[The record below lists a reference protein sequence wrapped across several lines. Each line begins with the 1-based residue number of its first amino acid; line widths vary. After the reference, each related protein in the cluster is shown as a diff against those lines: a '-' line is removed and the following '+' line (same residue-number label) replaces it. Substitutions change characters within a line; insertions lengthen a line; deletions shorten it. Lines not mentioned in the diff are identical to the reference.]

1 MCRRREANVV
11 SDMIQQN
18 GEPQVPKI
26 EFPCAYPLKIVGN
39 AADDFQVFVA
49 DVLAKHTGESFHER
63 IEIVSSSTGRF
74 LSARVTITATG
85 VDQLKAIFED
95 FKASGRIHTVL

>member
-1 MCRRREANVV
+1 MSTQDN
-11 SDMIQQN
+11 
-18 GEPQVPKI
+18 EPKAPKI

-39 AADDFQVFVA
+39 AAEYFHVFVA
-49 DVLAKHTGESFHER
+49 DVLEKHTGESFHER
-63 IEIVSSSTGRF
+63 VEIVQSRTGRF

-85 VDQLKAIFED
+85 VEQLQAIFEE